1 MVTSNATK
9 TFLDW
14 MHSTRFEDIPAD
26 VRHTT
31 VLALYD
37 DTGCNLACSL
47 IPLAH
52 RMVDY
57 AKLAG
62 GQPDCT
68 IVGFPLR
75 TSVLNAALV
84 NGTIGHGDEID
95 CTDDTGQPRTLPAI
109 IAAALASGQSVGA
122 SGQDVLRA
130 VIFGHEMSYR
140 IHAVQAW
147 AQRASGGDSGP
158 IDLGHSMGSA
168 VAAGISLGLPP
179 DRMEVA
185 LSLAATMVCDITP
198 PIDREEEHMVK
209 SFMRGGVGARNG
221 VAAALMSKV
230 GIDAPRGILDGP
242 QGFFHSRLGVED
254 PGPEFLRGL
263 GEEYSIKGTRFKWA
277 SAGGPNQGARLALVE
292 IMAENGLTADD
303 IAEIQ
308 VKVGPG
314 GYNTITTVPHPT
326 IYGRDVLALAAV
338 YGGIGFREAHLESYF
353 KSPEVLSLRERIEIQ
368 AIPDWP
374 RAGDER
380 YRAEVTVG
388 VKDGRRLEKQS
399 IWRRMTEEELDA
411 KFSYLVGLRAGEAK
425 AKELGQVLK
434 GLDKVSNV
442 AEIMAGLELPEAKLS
457 DLPVE

>member
-1 MVTSNATK
+1 MAATSSTK
-9 TFLDW
+9 TLINW
-14 MHSTRFEDIPAD
+14 MHSTSFEDIPSD

-52 RMVDY
+52 RIVAF
-57 AKLAG
+57 AKLVG
-62 GQPDCT
+62 GPGDCT
-68 IVGFPLR
+68 MVGFPMR

-109 IAAALASGQSVGA
+109 IAAALTSGQLAGA
-122 SGQDVLRA
+122 SGREVVRA
-130 VIFGHEMSYR
+130 VVFGHEMSYR
-140 IHAVQAW
+140 IHAVQAQV
-147 AQRASGGDSGP
+147 QRGTGSASGP

-168 VAAGISLGLPP
+168 VAAGISLGLHP

-185 LSLAATMVCDITP
+185 LSLAATMVCDMTP
-198 PIDREEEHMVK
+198 PIDREHEHMVK

-221 VAAALMSKV
+221 VAAALMAKE
-230 GIDAPRGILDGP
+230 GFDAPRDIFDGP
-242 QGFFHSRLGVED
+242 DGFFHSRLGVEI
-254 PGPEFLRGL
+254 PGPEFLSGL
-263 GEEYSIKGTRFKWA
+263 GEKYSIQGTRFKWA

-292 IMAENGLTADD
+292 LMAEHGIVADD

-308 VKVGPG
+308 VDVGPG
-314 GYNTITTVPHPT
+314 GFNTITTVPHPT

-338 YGGIGFREAHLESYF
+338 YGGIGFREAHLESCYR
-353 KSPEVLSLRERIEIQ
+353 SSEVLSLRERINIQ

-374 RAGDER
+374 RMGDER
-380 YRAEVTVG
+380 YRAAVTVT
-388 VKDGRRLEKQS
+388 VKDGRKLQKDS

-411 KFSYLVGLRAGEAK
+411 KFSYLVGLRVGEAK
-425 AKELGQVLK
+425 AKELAGVLK
-434 GLDKVSNV
+434 HLDTVNNV
-442 AEIMAGLELPEAKLS
+442 AEVMVQLELAEAKLE
-457 DLPVE
+457 DI